1 MYGLLFV
8 VSAFRQLFFILKIS
22 HIAVLLFKKIL
33 YNPAMMILRFTTKA
47 FKKFG
52 QKPQLIEVDKPGDDF
67 GEWYVNT
74 ADSFNKGDL
83 FMPVMHADSL
93 YTMLVPIE
101 KNMDLSNFVH
111 TVFANLMLRMLR
123 LEIPQE
129 CAEQIIQSYNGQAI
143 FTKTK
148 SRSLIGNLNNVLKD
162 IDAMVE
168 YCDDVTED
176 NKLDLVRLEYKTN
189 ETPRTLNGEYIWP
202 LKVFYGCIRKMCPEL
217 PLRIPLP
224 LERCSRQGHVIIRA
238 IFQSRVPEKLLLK
251 VEGSAIGAEVLFD
264 YMEVQA
270 LLRAV
275 NGSQQQSSDIPEKL
289 YADLNRI
296 LSFKL
301 QSFDAESA

>member
-1 MYGLLFV
+1 
-8 VSAFRQLFFILKIS
+8 
-22 HIAVLLFKKIL
+22 
-33 YNPAMMILRFTTKA
+33 MILRFTTKA
-47 FKKFG
+47 FEKFG
-52 QKPQLIEVDKPGDDF
+52 QKPKLIEVDKSGKDF

-74 ADSFNKGDL
+74 ADSFNKGNL

-101 KNMDLSNFVH
+101 KNMDITNFVH

-129 CAEQIIQSYNGQAI
+129 STEQIIQSYSGHAI
-143 FTKTK
+143 FAKTK

-168 YCDDVTED
+168 YRDDVAEG

-189 ETPRTLNGEYIWP
+189 QSPRTLNRKYIWP
-202 LKVFYGCIRKMCPEL
+202 LEAFYGCIRKMCPEL
-217 PLRIPLP
+217 PPRIPLP
-224 LERCSRQGHVIIRA
+224 LERYSRQERVIMRE
-238 IFQSRVPEKLLLK
+238 IFQGRVPEKLLLK

-264 YMEVQA
+264 YMEVRA

-275 NGSQQQSSDIPEKL
+275 NGSQQQPGVPDGVYSE
-289 YADLNRI
+289 LNRI
-296 LSFKL
+296 LSFKIKK
-301 QSFDAESA
+301 FDAESA